1 MALRRVIISLQVLLA
16 LIHSGDGF
24 TPSFTPVISSRLL
37 MKSGWSFDKGMGS
50 LKDLGAIG
58 SEGEL
63 YFHPTKQAKLSPS
76 SILGK
81 NRNNLPIFPQQ
92 NILLPGSSEWIHVFE
107 MRNRQLLNDVG
118 DGVFG
123 FSFTSQALQ
132 KLALVGTLARIK
144 QRKILEDGRTFV
156 QIEGIDRFYIQEVV
170 NEKPYIKSRV
180 QEYHDFSET
189 TDYVLD
195 MMEAQIFDEVRFNM
209 KLMKI
214 LFPTKNYS
222 LSQNVLQNRP
232 ALTSPGVRAIKT
244 VDPKAES
251 ERRSKF
257 SFSIVDILQIP
268 VTTKLLLLQEH
279 IIERRYS
286 RILKALERG
295 GTYLADELK
304 SRGILTDEGIRNL
317 RRETLADFRDVE
329 LYSSSSW

>member
-1 MALRRVIISLQVLLA
+1 MAAQVKVLLLAGIVYASGFAPRSSA
-16 LIHSGDGF
+16 LS
-24 TPSFTPVISSRLL
+24 PSRLS

-58 SEGEL
+58 NEGEL
-63 YFHPTKQAKLSPS
+63 YFHPTKQAKLSPA

-107 MRNRQLLNDVG
+107 MRNRQMLNDVG

-170 NEKPYIKSRV
+170 NEKPYIKARV
-180 QEYHDFSET
+180 QEYSDFTET

-195 MMEAQIFDEVRFNM
+195 MMESQIFDEVRFNM

-222 LSQNVLQNRP
+222 LNQNVLQYRP
-232 ALTSPGVRAIKT
+232 ALASPGVRAIKT

-257 SFSIVDILQIP
+257 SFAIVDILQIP
-268 VTTKLLLLQEH
+268 ATTKLLMLQEH
-279 IIERRYS
+279 VVERRYS

-295 GTYLADELK
+295 GTYLSDELK
-304 SRGILTDEGIRNL
+304 TRGIMTDEGIRQL
-317 RRETLADFRDVE
+317 RAETLADFRDVE
-329 LYSSSSW
+329 LYSSNSW